1 MPSTLPDELENPHA
15 ADLQAVVDHDQFE
28 RSLRKDRPLLWWSTL
43 LGPVVVTG
51 LILAGLFVANG
62 GKYFVDLVIRIVST
76 FFFFGR
82 FVILDGAGSQLVGFS
97 SEKLFLM
104 VFYMDAMTAC
114 LLAFHASFLFR
125 LPFFGAQLRGLVDD
139 GQIILRAHPWMR
151 RTTFLAIVLF
161 VMFPL
166 AATGSIGGSL
176 FGRLMGMSRW
186 STFLGVVIGSF
197 LGCAAMYFGASLITE
212 YLDRNNPF
220 VRFGGI
226 AFVAAIILALNHRYR
241 RFKAWH
247 QAEMS
252 KTDQAVS
259 SD

>member
-1 MPSTLPDELENPHA
+1 MPSTLAEQNESPDARADARA
-15 ADLQAVVDHDQFE
+15 AVEHDHFE
-28 RSLRKDRPLLWWSTL
+28 QSLKQNRPLLWWSTL
-43 LGPVVVTG
+43 LAPFVVTLVILSG
-51 LILAGLFVANG
+51 LSVANEPG
-62 GKYFVDLVIRIVST
+62 YFGDLVVRIVMT

-82 FVILDGAGSQLVGFS
+82 FVILDGTGSPLSQFS

-104 VFYMDAMTAC
+104 VFYMDVMTAC
-114 LLAFHASFLFR
+114 LLTFHAGFLFK
-125 LPFFGAQLRGLVDD
+125 LPFFGMKLRGLVDD

-186 STFLGVVIGSF
+186 STFVGVVLGSF
-197 LGCAAMYFGASLITE
+197 LGCAAMYFGASLIAE
-212 YLDRNNPF
+212 YLDPHNNPL

-226 AFVAAIILALNHRYR
+226 AFVVVIILALNHRYR
-241 RFKAWH
+241 KFKASH
-247 QAEMS
+247 QAAMAKE
-252 KTDQAVS
+252 Q
-259 SD
+259 